1 MSSQIS
7 ITEAGINDIPVIQQ
21 VTNITWPVTYGE
33 IVSAEQ
39 LNYMLELI
47 YSTASLT
54 QQMQRGDTFI
64 LAKEN
69 NNTIAFAAYALI
81 NEPEIYKLHKL
92 YALPN
97 QQGKGLGK
105 LLIHYIVAQIKP
117 LGATALQLNV
127 NRYNKA
133 KTFYEHLGFKVI
145 KEEDINIG
153 NSYFMNDYVLELAL

>member
-1 MSSQIS
+1 MSSPIS
-7 ITEAGINDIPVIQQ
+7 ITEAGLNDIPVIQQ
-21 VTNITWPVTYGE
+21 IANITWPATYGE

-39 LNYMLELI
+39 NTYMLELI
-47 YSTASLT
+47 YSTVSLT

-69 NNTIAFAAYALI
+69 DSTIAFAAYAFI
-81 NEPEIYKLHKL
+81 NGPGIYKLHKL

-105 LLIHYIVAQIKP
+105 LLIHYIVAHIKP

-127 NRYNKA
+127 NRHNTAKA
-133 KTFYEHLGFKVI
+133 FYEHLGFKVI

-153 NSYFMNDYVLELAL
+153 NGYFMNDYVLELAL